1 MNVTKLPR
9 LLSAFSINQKN
20 FKLQR
25 SSVDHAKSLRLKVG
39 SQFRVFDGE
48 NGEFLATMHNPGSGE
63 CLLDRKLRDAPL
75 IEKKHI
81 WLFTSALD
89 RVRHSF
95 LVEKAVELNVSFL
108 FTHLVTDRTQQH
120 GSNHKEDI
128 QDGKFLQSSYQ
139 VVLDDTLERYYL
151 KAPPRVRPP
160 ISAINSWI
168 RDATQ
173 QCERLTIPSVGKSL
187 SLKSLFEFWENDHH
201 QFDSF
206 KERCLL
212 ICDEDFARSDGGKGG
227 STILNAIAGLP
238 DISHVG
244 ILVGPEGGF
253 SETEKELLKSMEK
266 QSNKRF
272 KRVCLGPNILR
283 VETAAIVA
291 LSQLSV
297 YINAS

>member
-9 LLSAFSINQKN
+9 LLSAFSINQKS
-20 FKLQR
+20 FKLQQ
-25 SSVDHAKSLRLKVG
+25 SSVNHLKSLRLRVG
-39 SQFRVFDGE
+39 SQFRVFDGSI
-48 NGEFLATMHNPGSGE
+48 NGEFLATIHNPDSGE
-63 CLLDRKLRDAPL
+63 CLLERKLRDAPL
-75 IEKKHI
+75 TEKKQV

-108 FTHLVTDRTQQH
+108 FTHLVTDRTQH
-120 GSNHKEDI
+120 SNHKEDNDL
-128 QDGKFLQSSYQ
+128 QDGKFLQSPYQ
-139 VVLDDTLERYYL
+139 AVLDDTLQRYCL
-151 KAPPRVRPP
+151 KAPRVRPP
-160 ISAINSWI
+160 MSAINSWV

-187 SLKSLFEFWENDHH
+187 SLRSLLEFWDNDHQH
-201 QFDSF
+201 FDSF
-206 KERCLL
+206 NERCLL
-212 ICDEDFARSDGGKGG
+212 ICDEDFARGDGKGG
-227 STILNAIAGLP
+227 STILSAIAGLL
-238 DISHVG
+238 DVSHVG
-244 ILVGPEGGF
+244 ILIGPEGGF
-253 SETEKELLKSMEK
+253 SETEKTLLKSMET

-291 LSQLSV
+291 LSQLSA